1 MKGRMRLT
9 GLLATLLIFPL
20 LSSCGD
26 NDEEQREKAARF
38 TTSTKPAPNPQR
50 ESLESLVR
58 TDRNAAPTSL
68 VKAPKFKL
76 FSDYKGEDIR
86 QVTGVSGRTLILC
99 FAAPW
104 CPYSNR
110 MRNGLQQIAN
120 QGKGTVQVVMVN
132 PDEYTSLAKDF
143 ELNKVPTTVFYT
155 EGVKLRTIEGAYTA
169 ESVRSFLHAL
179 LSQDERA
186 RGTASPVLVPITI
199 SNK

>member
-1 MKGRMRLT
+1 MRLT
-9 GLLATLLIFPL
+9 AMVMPLLLFPL
-20 LSSCGD
+20 LNSCGD

-38 TTSTKPAPNPQR
+38 TTATKPAPNPQR

-58 TDRNAAPTSL
+58 TDRNAAPTTL
-68 VKAPKFKL
+68 VKAPKFEL

-99 FAAPW
+99 FASPW

-120 QGKGTVQVVMVN
+120 QSKGSVQVVMVN
-132 PDEYTSLAKDF
+132 PDDYTDLAKQF

-169 ESVRSFLHAL
+169 ESVRNFLHAL

-186 RGTASPVLVPITI
+186 RGSAAPVLVPITI
-199 SNK
+199 QNK

>member
-1 MKGRMRLT
+1 MRLT
-9 GLLATLLIFPL
+9 GLLIVPLLFPL

-26 NDEEQREKAARF
+26 NDDELREKAARF

-68 VKAPKFKL
+68 IRAPKFEL

-110 MRNGLQQIAN
+110 MRNGLRQIAN
-120 QGKGTVQVVMVN
+120 QSKGTVQVVMVN
-132 PDEYTSLAKDF
+132 PDEYTTLAKGY
-143 ELNKVPTTVFYT
+143 ELNKVPTTIFYT

-169 ESVRSFLHAL
+169 ESVRHFLHAL
-179 LSQDERA
+179 LSQDEQV
-186 RGTASPVLVPITI
+186 RGSAAPVLVPITLP
-199 SNK
+199 NK